1 MAEDAGDKTEAPT
14 PRRRQEAREQG
25 NIARSHDLSSA
36 VLMLGML
43 VMLNWYGQG
52 LVTALRAIMDRMLS
66 ASSMRDFNP
75 NSAAQGFG
83 GAIMQVGGALMP
95 IFIGAVILMVVVNV

>member
-14 PRRRQEAREQG
+14 PRRRIEAREQG

-52 LVTALRAIMDRMLS
+52 LVLALRGVMDRMLS
-66 ASSMRDFNP
+66 PASMRDFDPTN
-75 NSAAQGFG
+75 AAHGFAA
-83 GAIMQVGGALMP
+83 AIMQVGGALAP
-95 IFIGAVILMVVVNV
+95 IFI